1 MNSKTWTRIIALA
14 LFAALAFPVHLGA
27 QDNQDHNNNP
37 KHHHYKLFDL
47 GTFGGPGSG
56 ISNQSSPA
64 LNGRGAL
71 VGVSDTSMSDP
82 YYPDCFFDCYVDY
95 GWVWQSGVLTQLS
108 SLPGGASN
116 FPVSINNHGQIAGV
130 SQNGAID
137 PLTGWPQADA
147 VIWQDSQI
155 TNLGTLGGNQSS
167 ANANNNRGQ
176 VVGAALNTTL
186 DPFANATLPSNNLCS
201 PCGSFA
207 QTFLF
212 APAATETHAF
222 RWTSDEGMQDLGT
235 LGGPDSSAWIIND
248 RGQIAGESFTGFTAN
263 PSTGVPTMD
272 PFLWEK
278 GKGMTDLGGLGGTF
292 GYPTWMNNRGEVV
305 GNSNLPGDI
314 SFHAFLWSKSR
325 GMQDLPTLGGSFS
338 FANWVNDA
346 GVVVGGA
353 TPPGD
358 QVQFAVLWKDGMIT
372 SLATIAGDDFS
383 HAISINSQEQIVGT
397 SCCGTIPG
405 GVTGVLWEN
414 GERGADL
421 NTLLLPGTTMLVTEA
436 LIINDGGEIGCLGL
450 DSATMSERACVLVP
464 CDEHHPG
471 VEGCDYSLVDTSA
484 AAAAA
489 ALAPRTVPSGT
500 QRPPQSRRTNRYPIP
515 GLQPS
520 R

>member
-1 MNSKTWTRIIALA
+1 MNSKTVTRITALA
-14 LFAALAFPVHLGA
+14 LFVALAIPVQLAA
-27 QDNQDHNNNP
+27 QEH
-37 KHHHYKLFDL
+37 KKEHHHYKLFDM

-56 ISNQSSPA
+56 ILNQSSPV

-71 VGVSDTSMSDP
+71 VGVSDTSITDP
-82 YYPDCFFDCYVDY
+82 YYPDCFLDCYVDY
-95 GWVWQSGVLTQLS
+95 GWVWQNGVLTQLS

-116 FPVSINNHGQIAGV
+116 FPGSINNHGQITGV

-137 PLTGWPQADA
+137 SLTGWPQADA
-147 VIWQDSQI
+147 VIWQGGQI
-155 TNLGTLGGNQSS
+155 TDLGTLGGNQSS

-186 DPFANATLPSNNLCS
+186 DPFANSPLCS
-201 PCGSFA
+201 GCGTFA

-212 APAATETHAF
+212 IPAATEVRAF
-222 RWTSDEGMQDLGT
+222 RWTRDQGMQDLGT
-235 LGGPDSSAWIIND
+235 LGGPDSNAWIIND
-248 RGQIAGESFTGFTAN
+248 RGQIAGESFTSFTPN
-263 PSTGVPTMD
+263 PSTGVPTID
-272 PFLWEK
+272 PFVWEK

-292 GYPTWMNNRGEVV
+292 GFPTWLNSRGEVV
-305 GNSNLPGDI
+305 GNSNLPGDM
-314 SFHAFLWSKSR
+314 SFHAFLWSRSG
-325 GMQDLPTLGGSFS
+325 GMQDLPTLGGTFS

-353 TPPGD
+353 TPSGD
-358 QVQFAVLWKDGMIT
+358 QVQFAVFWKDGVIT
-372 SLATIAGDDFS
+372 RLETIAGDDFS

-450 DSATMSERACVLVP
+450 DGGIFERACVLIP
-464 CDEHHPG
+464 CDERHPG
-471 VEGCDYSLVDTSA
+471 VEGCDYSMVDESTATQS
-484 AAAAA
+484 
-489 ALAPRTVPSGT
+489 LAPRYGPSGT
-500 QRPPQSRRTNRYPIP
+500 QRPPQSRRTNRYRIP
-515 GLQPS
+515 GRGTGPTN
-520 R
+520 